1 MTDILTKPDVDTEIG
16 GDITFEMLIDS
27 VKYEE
32 PTDPNAKAHIVNPP
46 KNLHIWREGMTA
58 QDIVNHARVMKIEV
72 VALCGYTW
80 VPKHNP
86 DKVDVCDTCMTLAGE
101 LMRGAGE

>member
-1 MTDILTKPDVDTEIG
+1 MIDTLTKPPVEFEGETEINFG
-16 GDITFEMLIDS
+16 SLIDS

-32 PTDPNAKAHIVNPP
+32 PSDSNVRAHIVNPP

-58 QDIVNHARVMKIEV
+58 QDIVDYARILGLEV

-80 VPKHNP
+80 IPKHNP
-86 DKVDVCDTCMTLAGE
+86 DKVDVCDACMTEAGN